1 MKTDVMEIEGM
12 GGDMRGSVAGTGSV
26 SDHIVAKIPLVE
38 QWRPVCGLE
47 VMGQTVWV
55 IHSDQS
61 SLYAYPVTSP
71 HQPQTLSIQGM
82 SNPTNMVRFP
92 PGQSQLVISDY
103 LNNQLLWVKVE
114 QRDGV
119 WKVTSQRSVKVTYD
133 PYGLGVCDNQL
144 LVCDYDV
151 MHVLSTSGEETHR
164 VNMPQG
170 VKPYKAIAQL
180 TSPGFVIMDC
190 DNKQV
195 VLVTEKGEIQHTY
208 QGQEGFN
215 LYDIVCH
222 GHSIYATDYH
232 NHCVDELS
240 NDGRHIRQLISEQG
254 VRRPSSMCVDDAGRL
269 YVQQGE
275 DGKREVWVIETT
287 GTPTDTQMTPG
298 DRILIQQTNMNLGV
312 TWCNQPLCTEC
323 IFTIFIGLILPVSHE
338 WDIRLD
344 IM

>member
-38 QWRPVCGLE
+38 QWRPVCGLK

-119 WKVTSQRSVKVTYD
+119 WKVTSKRSVKVTYD
-133 PYGLGVCDNQL
+133 SYGLGVRDNQL
-144 LVCDYDV
+144 LVCDDNV
-151 MHVLSTSGEETHR
+151 IHVLSTSGEETHR
-164 VNMPQG
+164 VNMLQG
-170 VKPYKAIAQL
+170 VMPYKAIAQL

-208 QGQEGFN
+208 RGQEGFN
-215 LYDIVCH
+215 PYDIVCH

-232 NHCVDELS
+232 DHC
-240 NDGRHIRQLISEQG
+240 NDGRHIRQLISEQT
-254 VRRPSSMCVDDAGRL
+254 VRRPSSMCVD
-269 YVQQGE
+269 E
-275 DGKREVWVIETT
+275 EGKREVWVMETT
-287 GTPTDTQMTPG
+287 DTPTNTQMTPG
-298 DRILIQQTNMNLGV
+298 DRILIHQTNMNLSV
-312 TWCNQPLCTEC
+312 TWC
-323 IFTIFIGLILPVSHE
+323 
-338 WDIRLD
+338 D
-344 IM
+344 